1 MLESPRRLIVWDG
14 KLSWILHT
22 SGQSVGQLQL
32 HTAIATASMSLCH
45 GYRLMH
51 YALHHSCP
59 ALTLLIPFSRKY
71 SGWGNM
77 VDDLVTSS
85 AWRRMHD
92 ISAEEGLVA
101 IAFERKHGQ
110 WR

>member
-1 MLESPRRLIVWDG
+1 M
-14 KLSWILHT
+14 
-22 SGQSVGQLQL
+22 
-32 HTAIATASMSLCH
+32 ATASKSHLGSLSQ
-45 GYRLMH
+45 RLIH
-51 YALHHSCP
+51 YIILHHHCP
-59 ALTLLIPFSRKY
+59 AAAVFVSYYRKY

-77 VDDLVTSS
+77 VDDLVTSP

-92 ISAEEGLVA
+92 ISSEEGLVA